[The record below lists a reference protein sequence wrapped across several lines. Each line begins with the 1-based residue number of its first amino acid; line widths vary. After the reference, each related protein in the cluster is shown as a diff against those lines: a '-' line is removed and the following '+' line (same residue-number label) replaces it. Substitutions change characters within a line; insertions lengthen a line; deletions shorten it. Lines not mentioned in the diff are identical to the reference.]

1 MQSTGAI
8 QSSINGHLTLTAVP
22 VSSGRYSTLPKN
34 AIVFHL
40 LDQSLKIICVF
51 YGTIRRSDF
60 FLRNAYISC
69 AVCSVVSLKLTI
81 PYCNRDFCVPD
92 ILFGL
97 FFTDV
102 VGTLF
107 VDVCIIKRETV
118 NINGCRL
125 EVDNSG
131 LWQFCN
137 STKFFY
143 YYSIFRIVCIAFFYR
158 IRALF
163 CALIS
168 SFRAA

>member
-1 MQSTGAI
+1 MPLFFI
-8 QSSINGHLTLTAVP
+8 SSIRA
-22 VSSGRYSTLPKN
+22 
-34 AIVFHL
+34 
-40 LDQSLKIICVF
+40 LKIICVF

-143 YYSIFRIVCIAFFYR
+143 YYSIFRIVCIAFSYR
-158 IRALF
+158 IRCPFLCVDNVLPGCIINAPHCPRHGTAGSMLPGR
-163 CALIS
+163 S
-168 SFRAA
+168 RKRQTPG